1 MKRERRS
8 KLLASGEVGWCG
20 RLSIGN
26 EIDQIKED
34 NLIVGRE
41 NEMQI

>member
-1 MKRERRS
+1 MVS
-8 KLLASGEVGWCG
+8 G

>member
-1 MKRERRS
+1 MVS
-8 KLLASGEVGWCG
+8 G

-26 EIDQIKED
+26 EIDQIKEVI
-34 NLIVGRE
+34 LIVGRE